1 MHGRL
6 RSILLRRV
14 LACHVQRGSDRRDI
28 PIVVRPG
35 RNRIAGTERVR
46 LHQSM
51 R

>member
-28 PIVVRPG
+28 PLVDRAG
-35 RNRIAGTERVR
+35 RNRIADTARVR
-46 LHQSM
+46 LQQPM

>member
-6 RSILLRRV
+6 RSILLRRI

-28 PIVVRPG
+28 PIVARPG
-35 RNRIAGTERVR
+35 RSRIADTERVR
-46 LHQSM
+46 LHQPM